1 MDLFDWLNEKTQET
15 SPEDVAAR
23 EAVDLSATNAARF
36 DSSRG
41 YMRDHELRAR
51 ASHYAKAMRGAP
63 TVPYKDTTPSAT
75 ERNNRSTNIPQPLLE
90 RIVTTAQA
98 TGVDPYKALA
108 IALIETNAGT
118 APGDGSIINPMFSNE
133 ARVNSEFDAV
143 PTAMAHVERLE
154 KQFPN
159 NPAKATKAYNGL
171 GKSYIPQKIPYEQR
185 VQQFSNSLMEQPALV
200 DVINNAR
207 KR

>member
-1 MDLFDWLNEKTQET
+1 MGLFDWLNEKTPET

-23 EAVDLSATNAARF
+23 AAVDLSAADAARF
-36 DSSRG
+36 SESRG

-51 ASHYAKAMRGAP
+51 ASRYAAAMRKAP
-63 TVPYKDTTPSAT
+63 TVSYKDTTSSAT
-75 ERNNRSTNIPQPLLE
+75 ERNNRSTDIPQPLLE

-108 IALIETNAGT
+108 IALMETNAGT
-118 APGDGSIINPMFSNE
+118 APGDHSVINPMFSNE
-133 ARVNSEFDAV
+133 ARVNGEFDAV
-143 PTAMAHVERLE
+143 PTAMAHVKRLE
-154 KQFPN
+154 NRFPN

-171 GKSYIPQKIPYEQR
+171 GKSYISQKIPYEQR
-185 VQQFSNSLMEQPALV
+185 IQQFSDSLMEQSALV
-200 DVINNAR
+200 DAINNAR